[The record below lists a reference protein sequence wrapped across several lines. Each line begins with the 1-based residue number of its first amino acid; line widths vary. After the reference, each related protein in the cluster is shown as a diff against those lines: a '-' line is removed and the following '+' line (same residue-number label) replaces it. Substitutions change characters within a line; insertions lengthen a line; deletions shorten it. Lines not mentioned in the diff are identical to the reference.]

1 MENEN
6 KIQVFENP
14 EFGKMHA
21 LTING
26 EPWAYANEVAAALGY
41 KNPRQA
47 IVDHVDPEDKGV
59 AKRDTLGGNQDTTII
74 NESGLYSLILSS
86 KLPKAKEFKRWITSE
101 VLPALRKT
109 GHYGTAQK
117 PTPTD
122 PAKLAELVDTVAGL
136 ARAQRKNPREVAYC
150 AAVVM
155 HQYGV
160 DLPGEFLTSQIHGEH
175 ILAQELEAEWNRVR
189 NYKPILPWN
198 E

>member
-1 MENEN
+1 MENN
-6 KIQVFENP
+6 QVQIFESP

-74 NESGLYSLILSS
+74 NESGLYSLILGS
-86 KLPKAKEFKRWITSE
+86 KLPKAKEFKRWVTSE
-101 VLPALRKT
+101 VLPTLRKT
-109 GHYGTAQK
+109 GSYGKK
-117 PTPTD
+117 PAPAD
-122 PAKLAELVDTVAGL
+122 PSALADLV
-136 ARAQRKNPREVAYC
+136 RATSQLMRDQRKNVHDIAYA
-150 AAVVM
+150 AAVIM

-160 DLPGEFLTSQIHGEH
+160 DVPAEFLATQGEREYTFRRETDEM
-175 ILAQELEAEWNRVR
+175 LRQVR
-189 NYKPILPWN
+189 EYKPLLPWN
-198 E
+198 

>member
-1 MENEN
+1 MENN
-6 KIQVFENP
+6 QVQIFENP

-74 NESGLYSLILSS
+74 NESGLYSLILGS
-86 KLPKAKEFKRWITSE
+86 KLPKAKEFKRWVTSE
-101 VLPALRKT
+101 VLPTLRKT
-109 GHYGTAQK
+109 GSYGKK
-117 PTPTD
+117 PVPAD
-122 PAKLAELVDTVAGL
+122 PSALADLV
-136 ARAQRKNPREVAYC
+136 RATSQLMRDQRKNVHDIAYA
-150 AAVVM
+150 AAVIM

-160 DLPGEFLTSQIHGEH
+160 DVPAEFLATQGEREYTFRRETDEM
-175 ILAQELEAEWNRVR
+175 LRQVR
-189 NYKPILPWN
+189 EYKPLLPWN
-198 E
+198 